1 MGNTAIFRMMVF
13 NLLLA
18 LFHNFKNFPK
28 VQFQTFGTKKI
39 LKIQL
44 TYRLFSFI
52 FFAMISFPMW
62 SLAQDE
68 DQQNLVNTAPER
80 VLINNIYIIGNEKT
94 KKNIILREIDLQTG
108 IYYDW
113 EELIQTIE
121 ADKKKIYNLQLFNSV
136 EITPLFTDPE
146 QIELLV
152 AVTERWYIIPN
163 VILNLADRNLAEWWT
178 NQNRDLSRVNFGGRL
193 IHNNVGGRNEKLRV
207 GGQWGFVRS
216 FEVLYSKPYI
226 DKKQKHGL
234 AAQYTYFTQKTIPVR
249 SENNRQIFYRN
260 ENEEVLRRNSS
271 AFLRYTYRGSYYN
284 FHFVTLGYTNTR
296 INEDVFTQNPN
307 YFIHGDNRLNF
318 SLLSY
323 NFRHDNRDNI
333 AYATEGQ
340 LLSMTLTRYGLVT
353 SDDVKDWEF
362 SMNANKYKRLNSKF
376 HIVSGLSF
384 NYFFGQNQP
393 YTLVRG
399 IGYTPNFIRGYELNV
414 IEGQQ
419 LVVHKNSLR
428 YKLFDFGFDV
438 SNMVPMDEFSYFPFK
453 FYLSANYDHG
463 FVNDKN
469 RLPENLRLTNKY
481 LFGYGL
487 GIDLVTLYDMVFR
500 LEYSIN
506 NQNERALF
514 FNIRAP
520 F

>member
-1 MGNTAIFRMMVF
+1 MGNIAIFRMMVF

-18 LFHNFKNFPK
+18 LSHNFKNSLK
-28 VQFQTFGTKKI
+28 VQFQIFGTKKI
-39 LKIQL
+39 LKVQF
-44 TYRLFSFI
+44 TYRLIALFFFAVSSFSFR
-52 FFAMISFPMW
+52 

-68 DQQNLVNTAPER
+68 DEQIINTIPAR
-80 VLINNIYIIGNEKT
+80 VLINSIYIIGNEKT

-113 EELIQTIE
+113 EEFIQTIE

-136 EITPLFTDPE
+136 EITPLLTGSD

-163 VILNLADRNLAEWWT
+163 IILNLADRNLAEWWT

-226 DKKQKHGL
+226 DKNQKHGL
-234 AAQYTYFTQKTIPVR
+234 AFQYTYFTQKTIPVR
-249 SENNRQIFYRN
+249 SDNNRQIFFRN
-260 ENEEVLRRNSS
+260 ENEDVLRRNSS

-284 FHFVTLGYTNTR
+284 FHFVTFGYTNTR
-296 INEDVFTQNPN
+296 INEEVFTQNPN
-307 YFIHGDNRLNF
+307 YFIHGDNSLNF
-318 SLLSY
+318 LMMSY
-323 NFRHDNRDNI
+323 SFRHDNRDNI

-340 LLSMTLTRYGLVT
+340 LLNMTLTRYGLLPY
-353 SDDVKDWEF
+353 DDVNDVEF

-376 HIVSGLSF
+376 HIASGLSF
-384 NYFFGQNQP
+384 NYFFGQSQP

-399 IGYTPNFIRGYELNV
+399 IGYNPNFIRGYELNV

-428 YKLFDFGFDV
+428 FKLFDFGFDV
-438 SNMVPMDEFSYFPFK
+438 SKMVPMDEFSYFPFK

-487 GIDLVTLYDMVFR
+487 GIDLVTLYDMVIR

>member
-18 LFHNFKNFPK
+18 LFQNLKKCRK
-28 VQFQTFGTKKI
+28 VHFLNYGTIKI
-39 LKIQL
+39 LKIQVI
-44 TYRLFSFI
+44 YNHIAI
-52 FFAMISFPMW
+52 FFLAMISF
-62 SLAQDE
+62 SVKCFAQDE
-68 DQQNLVNTAPER
+68 VQQNIINATPPK

-113 EELIQTIE
+113 EELIQTID
-121 ADKKKIYNLQLFNSV
+121 ADRKKIYNLQLFNSV
-136 EITPLFTDPE
+136 EITPLLTGSE

-163 VILNLADRNLAEWWT
+163 IILNLADRNLAEWWT
-178 NQNRDLSRVNFGGRL
+178 NQNRDLSRLNFGGRL
-193 IHNNVGGRNEKLRV
+193 VHNNVGGRNEKLRV

-249 SENNRQIFYRN
+249 SDNNRQIFYRN
-260 ENEEVLRRNSS
+260 ENEDVLRRNSS

-296 INEDVFTQNPN
+296 MNEDVFNQNPN
-307 YFIHGDNRLNF
+307 YFIHGDNNLNF
-318 SLLSY
+318 FLMSY
-323 NFRHDNRDNI
+323 SFRHDNRDNI

-340 LLSMTLTRYGLVT
+340 LLNMTLTRYGLSP
-353 SDDVKDWEF
+353 SDDVNDVEF

-376 HIVSGLSF
+376 HMVSGLSF
-384 NYFFGQNQP
+384 SYFFGQNQP

-399 IGYTPNFIRGYELNV
+399 IGYNPNFIRGYELNV

-419 LVVHKNSLR
+419 LIVHKNSLR

-438 SNMVPMDEFSYFPFK
+438 SDMVPLDEFSYFPFK
-453 FYLSANYDHG
+453 FYLSANFDHG

-487 GIDLVTLYDMVFR
+487 GVDLVTLYDVVFR

-506 NQNERALF
+506 NQNQRALF